1 VGPTSL
7 WAKRSIWKLSFARSP
22 TGTNRRVH
30 DFGSLEWLVSFESD
44 VSLFA
49 GSTVKA
55 VETLFHLG
63 PISVRWVDREMSAQ
77 LL

>member
-1 VGPTSL
+1 MCLQRVARNWWRTSPRLVGPTSL

-44 VSLFA
+44 IGLFA
-49 GSTVKA
+49 GSTAKA
-55 VETLFHLG
+55 VGTPL
-63 PISVRWVDREMSAQ
+63 P
-77 LL
+77 